1 MKSKLPHLLLVALC
15 ALQGVASAENYPDKP
30 IRLVV
35 PFAPGGFADLA
46 GRKIAQVISPRLN
59 VPVVVDNK
67 AGAGGII
74 GADFVAKAPHDGYT
88 LLLGSNGPIS
98 VGPSL
103 YPNVMYNPLKDFA
116 PIINL
121 GVSPITLVVN
131 PSVPAK
137 TVSELVAYL
146 KANPGKITVASP
158 GVGTS
163 SHLAAELFQ
172 IMTGTKM
179 IHVPYK
185 GSGPSMAGLVA
196 GQTAVAFDPLS
207 SCLPLVKTG
216 KLRALAVT
224 TQRRAPSLP
233 DVPTMDQAGLKGYEA
248 STYVALLAPAGTPQP
263 VIDKL
268 NTVVAEG
275 LRSEDV
281 KSSFAQFAT
290 VPLGGT
296 SAELSAYL
304 KNDLEKWAKVIRQAH
319 ITVQ

>member
-15 ALQGVASAENYPDKP
+15 ALQGVASAQNYPDKP

-46 GRKIAQVISPRLN
+46 GRKIAQVISPKLN

-131 PSVPAK
+131 PSVPAR
-137 TVSELVAYL
+137 TVGELVAYL

-207 SCLPLVKTG
+207 SCLPLIKTG

-224 TQRRAPSLP
+224 TQHRAPSLP

-263 VIDKL
+263 IIDKL

-304 KNDLEKWAKVIRQAH
+304 KSDLEKWAKVIKQAH